1 MYTTYVHLTL
11 PVRFITPTE
20 LQTDN
25 YLPTYLPA
33 SQLPCTY
40 RVRRLGTGRLREQDY
55 ANKHEY
61 DTNRTPHTTTYVAV
75 RSYTGSGTHETGESQ
90 ERKIILSTN
99 EGQLKPTKTSG
110 NLPYDINRN
119 SRSWCQNTL
128 KFQMKPVDTY
138 RRVLCYLLYANK
150 ILFALSTVLLVSIS
164 LRRCEQKC
172 NFMFSSFRYRSV
184 KIKMWAARTS
194 SQIVQSIRVNL
205 NIKNI

>member
-20 LQTDN
+20 LQTDT

-33 SQLPCTY
+33 SLLPCTY
-40 RVRRLGTGRLREQDY
+40 RVRRLGTGRLREQDYANNNY

-75 RSYTGSGTHETGESQ
+75 RSYTESGTHETGESQ

-99 EGQLKPTKTSG
+99 ERQLKPTKTSG

-119 SRSWCQNTL
+119 SRS
-128 KFQMKPVDTY
+128 
-138 RRVLCYLLYANK
+138 
-150 ILFALSTVLLVSIS
+150 
-164 LRRCEQKC
+164 
-172 NFMFSSFRYRSV
+172 
-184 KIKMWAARTS
+184 
-194 SQIVQSIRVNL
+194 
-205 NIKNI
+205 

>member
-20 LQTDN
+20 LQTD
-25 YLPTYLPA
+25 TYLPIYQPA
-33 SQLPCTY
+33 Y
-40 RVRRLGTGRLREQDY
+40 YHVRIEYVDSGLADY
-55 ANKHEY
+55 ANKITRTNTNKNY
-61 DTNRTPHTTTYVAV
+61 TNRTPHTTTYVAV
-75 RSYTGSGTHETGESQ
+75 RSYMESGTHETGKSQ

-99 EGQLKPTKTSG
+99 EHQLKPTKRSG

-119 SRSWCQNTL
+119 FRCRCQNTL
-128 KFQMKPVDTY
+128 KFHMKPVDTY

-184 KIKMWAARTS
+184 KIKM
-194 SQIVQSIRVNL
+194 
-205 NIKNI
+205 